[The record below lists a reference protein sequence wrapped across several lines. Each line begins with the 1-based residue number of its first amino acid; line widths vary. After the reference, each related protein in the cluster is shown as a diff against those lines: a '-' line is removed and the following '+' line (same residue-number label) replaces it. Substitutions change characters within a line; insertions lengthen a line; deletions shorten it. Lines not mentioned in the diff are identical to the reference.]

1 MRIAL
6 VACAAVLSAVTL
18 PASQDHKRKTDK
30 PVIVVTGCVDGT
42 WLHVK
47 SAGPG
52 GYAERYKLRG
62 AKALMKEMEKQYRGH
77 LLEVTGAVTDTG
89 DTAHKGKTIDVGKKT
104 RISTGAKDIPAN
116 PSGTGD
122 PTLEVDS
129 FKDLKDTC
137 K

>member
-52 GYAERYKLRG
+52 GYAEDRVDLGGQLTGGVAGRLGDTGGEDVGGFVEQRGHGDLRG
-62 AKALMKEMEKQYRGH
+62 IGARHERWA
-77 LLEVTGAVTDTG
+77 TG
-89 DTAHKGKTIDVGKKT
+89 
-104 RISTGAKDIPAN
+104 
-116 PSGTGD
+116 
-122 PTLEVDS
+122 
-129 FKDLKDTC
+129 
-137 K
+137 